1 MMLLKKLD
9 GNCLFD
15 RIILNTYSCYFR
27 VHGDVFRPP
36 HRKHVLSALVGSGV
50 QLFMMSFIVIGWF

>member
-1 MMLLKKLD
+1 M
-9 GNCLFD
+9 
-15 RIILNTYSCYFR
+15 IVFR

-50 QLFMMSFIVIGWF
+50 QLFMMSFIVIGWFLIKINFLILINLIF